1 MGARHMKGARGLG
14 FSFGCADGVSYNGAN
29 TFGRS
34 LLAQRRGQQNTER
47 TRFIGLDEAPSRVS
61 NRAERTSGRSSR
73 AGAASRA
80 PSAGTT
86 RGERGERNAGRAGRT
101 GRTGGSG
108 NAGRGG
114 SRTRTQVPQTP
125 DELRKAWYQPT
136 FGKVVLIAIALAV
149 IVFAAQLC
157 SSATPIR
164 VTVNGSSY
172 DLRGA
177 KTLEVALKESG
188 LPINP
193 GDLISLKGAVLKRG
207 GGDPFS
213 ATVNGEET
221 ADPEYKLRNGDAIT
235 FVDGKDVLEPYD
247 YVESPV
253 PFGAS
258 IVGLGAIHTFT
269 PGTDGVVELRTGK
282 ISGESVE
289 KQTVD
294 PVDLIET
301 RSDPNVGDRK
311 VIALTFDDGPSLLY
325 TEQVLDTLAQNNAKA
340 TFFCRGDAIVGQGI
354 DIVKRAYSE
363 GHQICTHSYDNGSS
377 VNGDMSL
384 LTQEEL
390 SSEVTRGMQAISD
403 ALGVVPSKYARIGGE
418 DLPENAIAAVAPLI
432 DAEIGWTLD
441 TGDWVYMA
449 EDDIYGVLM
458 SASPGAIVRMH
469 DGGGN
474 QEATVGALK
483 RALPKLAKQGYEFV
497 TIDELIGST
506 PTSDAA
512 QAAQGSPAAEQAQT
526 AQGGPAAEP
535 TQAAQSSA
543 TAESGQSAQSGST
556 GDSNQTT

>member
-1 MGARHMKGARGLG
+1 M
-14 FSFGCADGVSYNGAN
+14 
-29 TFGRS
+29 
-34 LLAQRRGQQNTER
+34 AQRRGQQNTER
-47 TRFIGLDEAPSRVS
+47 TRFIGLDEASPRAS
-61 NRAERTSGRSSR
+61 NRAERASRRSPRAGTSGQ
-73 AGAASRA
+73 A
-80 PSAGTT
+80 PSPGTS
-86 RGERGERNAGRAGRT
+86 RGERSERNAGRAG
-101 GRTGGSG
+101 GSG
-108 NAGRGG
+108 NTGRGS
-114 SRTRTQVPQTP
+114 SRTRTQAPQTP
-125 DELRKAWYQPT
+125 EELRKAWYQPT

-164 VTVNGSSY
+164 VTVNGSFY

-193 GDLISLKGAVLKRG
+193 GDLISLNGAVLKRG
-207 GGDPFS
+207 DGDPFS

-221 ADPEYKLRNGDAIT
+221 ADPDFKLRNGDTIT
-235 FVDGKDVLEPYD
+235 FVDGKDVVEPYD

-253 PFGAS
+253 PCGAS

-269 PGTDGVVELRTGK
+269 AGTDGVKELRTGK

-325 TEQVLDTLAQNNAKA
+325 TEQVLDVLAQNNAKA
-340 TFFCRGDAIVGQGI
+340 TFFCRGDAIIGQGI
-354 DIVKRAYSE
+354 DLVKRAYSE
-363 GHQICTHSYDNGSS
+363 GHQICTHSYDNGVS

-390 SSEVTRGMQAISD
+390 SSEVTQGMQAISD
-403 ALGVVPSKYARIGGE
+403 ALGVVPSKYARIGSE
-418 DLPENAIAAVAPLI
+418 DLPETAIAAVAPLI

-449 EDDIYGVLM
+449 EDDIYDVLM
-458 SASPGAIVRMH
+458 SAKPGAIVRMH

-497 TIDELIGST
+497 TIDELIGSS
-506 PTSDAA
+506 PAGDAA
-512 QAAQGSPAAEQAQT
+512 QPTQGSPAAEPAQT
-526 AQGGPAAEP
+526 
-535 TQAAQSSA
+535 AQSSA
-543 TAESGQSAQSGST
+543 TAESGQPAQSGST
-556 GDSNQTT
+556 GDSDQTA

>member
-1 MGARHMKGARGLG
+1 MDACHMKGARGLS
-14 FSFGCADGVSYNGAN
+14 FNFGCDDGVSYNNAN
-29 TFGRS
+29 AFERNP
-34 LLAQRRGQQNTER
+34 LAQRRGQQNTER
-47 TRFIGLDEAPSRVS
+47 TRFIGLDEASPRAS
-61 NRAERTSGRSSR
+61 NRAERASRRSPRAGTSGQ
-73 AGAASRA
+73 A
-80 PSAGTT
+80 PSPGTS
-86 RGERGERNAGRAGRT
+86 RGERSERNAGRAG
-101 GRTGGSG
+101 GSG
-108 NAGRGG
+108 NTGRGS
-114 SRTRTQVPQTP
+114 SRTRTQAPQTP
-125 DELRKAWYQPT
+125 EELRKAWYQPT

-164 VTVNGSSY
+164 VTVNGSFY

-193 GDLISLKGAVLKRG
+193 GDLISLNGAVLKRG
-207 GGDPFS
+207 DGDPFS

-221 ADPEYKLRNGDAIT
+221 ADPDFKLRNGDTIT
-235 FVDGKDVLEPYD
+235 FVDGKDVVEPYD

-253 PFGAS
+253 PCGAS

-269 PGTDGVVELRTGK
+269 AGTDGVKELRTGK

-325 TEQVLDTLAQNNAKA
+325 TEQVLDVLAQNNAKA
-340 TFFCRGDAIVGQGI
+340 TFFCRGDAIIGQGI
-354 DIVKRAYSE
+354 DLVKRAYSE
-363 GHQICTHSYDNGSS
+363 GHQICTHSYDNGVS

-390 SSEVTRGMQAISD
+390 SSEVTQGMQAISD
-403 ALGVVPSKYARIGGE
+403 ALGVVPSKYARIGSE
-418 DLPENAIAAVAPLI
+418 DLPETAIAAVAPLI

-449 EDDIYGVLM
+449 EDDIYDVLM
-458 SASPGAIVRMH
+458 SAKPGAIVRMH

-497 TIDELIGST
+497 TIDELIGSS
-506 PTSDAA
+506 PAGDAA
-512 QAAQGSPAAEQAQT
+512 QPTQGSPAAEPAQT
-526 AQGGPAAEP
+526 
-535 TQAAQSSA
+535 AQSSA
-543 TAESGQSAQSGST
+543 TAESGQPAQSGST
-556 GDSNQTT
+556 GDSDQTA